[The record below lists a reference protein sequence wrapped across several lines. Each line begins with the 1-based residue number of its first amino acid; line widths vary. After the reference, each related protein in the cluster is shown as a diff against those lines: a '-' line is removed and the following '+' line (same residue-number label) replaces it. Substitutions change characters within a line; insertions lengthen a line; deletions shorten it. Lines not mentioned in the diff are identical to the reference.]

1 MQSFLFFEKSAVKWV
16 KVTLVISL
24 QHCIPRTMLL
34 TLDIKVNKAVWRTAI
49 SPRRRMTIE
58 RPQNSRIN
66 LMASKKIVTLTLSL
80 HCWVKGSA
88 HHLTKANIFN
98 LNLINIIQ
106 RVQEI
111 WTEHEIQGSNS
122 WPLTVT
128 LTLSRHA
135 WVMGSAHRLTKAN
148 IWPKF
153 HENLLKGSGA
163 MERTIKSRMTFSCVL
178 DLESASLSYRFY
190 TSSH

>member
-16 KVTLVISL
+16 KVTLIISL

-66 LMASKKIVTLTLSL
+66 LMASNCDLDLESALLS
-80 HCWVKGSA
+80 KGFCT
-88 HHLTKANIFN
+88 HLTKANIFN

-111 WTEHEIQGSNS
+111 WREHEMQGSNP
-122 WPLTVT
+122 WLLTVT

-153 HENLLKGSGA
+153 HENLSKGSGA

-178 DLESASLSYRFY
+178 DLESASLSYRLY